1 MLCPKERQQLS
12 QRQHAIKSKI
22 LKTKMALIPVL
33 LTLADLATTTNF
45 AWWKPPRPSV
55 LAGVAGVAG
64 VLWDDQ
70 MKVI

>member
-1 MLCPKERQQLS
+1 
-12 QRQHAIKSKI
+12 
-22 LKTKMALIPVL
+22 MALIPVL

-45 AWWKPPRPSV
+45 AWWKPPKPSV